1 MAYLNTPAQPTI
13 QICSD
18 RELHTANGIIAE
30 GAAAETLRLG
40 MRDRENAMSENTMT
54 RRTFVAASA
63 AAAALAATGAAVEPA
78 PAAAE
83 PLFEDMPLGGTSED
97 IYAPSGRI
105 DPVKAMTDL
114 TRDEIMQ
121 MLLDEAEVTEDLV
134 CDDGTVV
141 PALYVRLRN
150 RFNRIGIGVG
160 SQVSTETAA
169 AWQTVMNNWSEEEAE
184 AYLKC
189 PLFKLFTV
197 QDYVS
202 INGGTYEDAEAILTQ
217 MASHS
222 LIARFERAGVMQYYV
237 LAPLWGMWEFNMD
250 IFDGDWC
257 NQFNGSLGADF
268 APAAVQSVRPLCQI
282 VPVGPDVVDGEMA
295 PYSDWHETLDKNELF
310 VLSPCQ
316 CRLEK
321 TVTGTNVCKDEHAD
335 RTETCI
341 SVGEIAQFFL
351 ERNIGRQITR
361 EEAEASIQA
370 SIDAGLVVEQLF
382 SKRCEVICNCHG
394 DCCKLLTAYVAL
406 GGAGNMM
413 ENISN
418 YDLQYDADTCI
429 GCGAC
434 VDRCPM
440 FAISLVDGKCEM
452 NRQCV
457 RCGQC
462 ALVCPV
468 QARSLKCKPTEQLI
482 ELPDDMFED
491 YKQFSELR
499 MAEGFIVDFVPEA

>member
-1 MAYLNTPAQPTI
+1 MEDI
-13 QICSD
+13 
-18 RELHTANGIIAE
+18 
-30 GAAAETLRLG
+30 
-40 MRDRENAMSENTMT
+40 T
-54 RRTFVAASA
+54 RRTFVGAA
-63 AAAALAATGAAVEPA
+63 AATGAMAAMGAGLGGIRPQAAQAEPA
-78 PAAAE
+78 
-83 PLFEDMPLGGTSED
+83 FEDAPLGGTSED
-97 IYAPSGRI
+97 VYAPSGRI

-114 TRDEIMQ
+114 SRDELEK
-121 MLLDEAEVTEDLV
+121 MLLDEAEVTEDVV

-150 RFNRIGIGVG
+150 RFNRLGIGVG
-160 SQVSTETAA
+160 SQIDSSTAA
-169 AWQTVMNNWSEEEAE
+169 AWGTVMSNWSEEEAE
-184 AYLKC
+184 AYLAA
-189 PLFKLFTV
+189 PLFRLFTI
-197 QDYVS
+197 QDYVALTGKS
-202 INGGTYEDAEAILTQ
+202 YEDAEAILDQ

-222 LIARFERAGVMQYYV
+222 LISCFPRAGVKQYYV

-250 IFDGDWC
+250 IFDKDWC
-257 NQFNGSLGADF
+257 NEFNGSLGADF

-282 VPVGPDVVDGEMA
+282 VPVGQEVVDGEMT
-295 PYSDWHETLDKNELF
+295 PYSSWRETLDKNAVF
-310 VLSPCQ
+310 ALSPCQ

-321 TVTGTNVCKDEHAD
+321 EVTGTKVCKDEHKD

-341 SVGEIAQFFL
+341 SVGEIAQFFID
-351 ERNIGRQITR
+351 RGIGREITR
-361 EEAEASIQA
+361 EEAVRTIED

-382 SKRCEVICNCHG
+382 SKRSEVICQCHG
-394 DCCKLLTAYVAL
+394 DCCKLLTTYVAL

-418 YDLQYDADTCI
+418 YNLNYDAEKCI

-440 FAISLVDGKCEM
+440 FAITLADGKCEM

-468 QARSLKCKPTEQLI
+468 SARSLVAKPTEQLI

-499 MAEGFIVDFVPEA
+499 MAEGYIVDFVG